1 MEHAQMADV
10 EHDPA
15 AMLEAAMNGTLELD
29 SPTDLKAVEEDKQV
43 EAKDA
48 PKTDAPKVET
58 PAKADDEP
66 QGAPIASKSG
76 AYTIPYEKLAQARE
90 HAKTVEAENE
100 ALKAQ
105 LADLNGRQQQNLT
118 QAQEQAQARAEAG
131 QAQTKAD
138 KDLNAAQSALSTGVD
153 PAIFGD
159 FTEEGIAKGIQTLM
173 SQARAEMKAEM
184 EKELAPLK
192 TERAKAVTDTHMGSI
207 YAKHADADE
216 VAESTQFKQWFAGLP
231 SFMRAGVKDAMENGT
246 AEQVI
251 EVFDSFKAQAVGIK
265 PPPAT
270 TTKPDVQRR
279 VPASLTEINGA
290 PPMDETQRVLQMSND
305 PGALLDAMNNM
316 TPEQVK
322 ALMDRV

>member
-1 MEHAQMADV
+1 MAVDV

-29 SPTDLKAVEEDKQV
+29 SPTETSKADEVVDKQV
-43 EAKDA
+43 EVAKDD
-48 PKTDAPKVET
+48 PKTDAPKVEA

-66 QGAPIASKSG
+66 AGAPIASKSG
-76 AYTIPYEKLAQARE
+76 AYTIPYEKLEQARE
-90 HAKTVEAENE
+90 RAKTVEAENE

-105 LADLNGRQQQNLT
+105 IAELNARQQQNLT

-138 KDLNAAQSALSTGVD
+138 QDLNAAQAAISQGID

-159 FTEEGIAKGIQTLM
+159 FSEEGIAKGIQALM
-173 SQARAEMKAEM
+173 SQARAELKAEM

-192 TERAKAVTDTHMGSI
+192 TERAKTQADSHMGTI

-216 VAESTQFKQWFAGLP
+216 VVESDQFKQWMAGLP
-231 SFMRAGVKDAMENGT
+231 SFMRAGVESAMSKGT

-251 EVFDSFKAQAVGIK
+251 EVFDSFKAQAAGTK
-265 PPPAT
+265 PQPAP

-279 VPASLTEINGA
+279 VPASLSEINGA
-290 PPMDETQRVLQMSND
+290 PPVDETQRVLQMSNN
-305 PGALLDAMNNM
+305 PSALLDAMSGM

>member
-1 MEHAQMADV
+1 
-10 EHDPA
+10 
-15 AMLEAAMNGTLELD
+15 MNGTLELD
-29 SPTDLKAVEEDKQV
+29 GPTETGKADEAVDKQV
-43 EAKDA
+43 EVAKDE
-48 PKTDAPKVET
+48 PKTDAPKVDEA
-58 PAKADDEP
+58 AKAGEEP
-66 QGAPIASKSG
+66 AGAPIASKSG
-76 AYTIPYEKLAQARE
+76 TYTIPYEKLEQARE
-90 HAKTVEAENE
+90 RAKTVEAENE

-105 LADLNGRQQQNLT
+105 LADLTAKQQQNLT

-138 KDLNAAQSALSTGVD
+138 QDLNAAQAAISQGID

-159 FTEEGIAKGIQTLM
+159 FSEEGIAKGIQALM
-173 SQARAEMKAEM
+173 SQARAELKAEM

-192 TERAKAVTDTHMGSI
+192 TERAKSQAETHMGAI

-231 SFMRAGVKDAMENGT
+231 SFMRAGVKDAMDNGT

-251 EVFDSFKAQAVGIK
+251 EVFDSFKAQAAGTK

-279 VPASLTEINGA
+279 VPASLSEINGA
-290 PPMDETQRVLQMSND
+290 PPVDETQRVLQMSTN
-305 PGALLDAMNNM
+305 PGALLDFMNSA
-316 TPEQVK
+316 TPEQIK